1 MVDLDKP
8 HFSDILQHFGTVHK
22 FTVTDAVR
30 RAYWDDLKDMDRAS
44 FVRAVAELRKSA
56 QWMPK
61 PREFWLASRKGWM

>member
-1 MVDLDKP
+1 MVELDKP
-8 HFSDILQHFGTVHK
+8 YFSAILQHFGIVHK

-30 RAYWDDLKDMDRAS
+30 LAYWEDLRDMDLPA
-44 FVRAVAELRKSA
+44 FNRAVTDLRRSA